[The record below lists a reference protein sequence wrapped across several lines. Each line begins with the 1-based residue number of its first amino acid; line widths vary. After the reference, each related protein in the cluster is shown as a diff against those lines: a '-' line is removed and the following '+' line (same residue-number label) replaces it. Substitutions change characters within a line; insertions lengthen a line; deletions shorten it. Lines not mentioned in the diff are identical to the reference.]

1 MFSNSLLQTTW
12 GRVNPESSICALL
25 ALLLGRILDVVSFEE
40 ARNEYTMISLAE
52 LVCEML
58 AFPRKAHSKIAASP
72 L

>member
-1 MFSNSLLQTTW
+1 MFNNSLPQTTW

-25 ALLLGRILDVVSFEE
+25 ELLLGRILEILSFEGVG
-40 ARNEYTMISLAE
+40 NEYTMTSLAE

-58 AFPRKAHSKIAASP
+58 AFPRKAHTKIAASP